1 MMSWDMAQ
9 DFALSPFS
17 HRSSFCGSQVAGAVP
32 ELHAPCP
39 SKSLRRWR
47 PAVLEN
53 VSLTGLV
60 HVAVSDLVIVVR
72 ERPGQ
77 VGMMCPPVQVG
88 TG

>member
-1 MMSWDMAQ
+1 MRER
-9 DFALSPFS
+9 L
-17 HRSSFCGSQVAGAVP
+17 RGA
-32 ELHAPCP
+32 
-39 SKSLRRWR
+39 
-47 PAVLEN
+47 EN

-77 VGMMCPPVQVG
+77 VGMMCPPVQVE